1 MPNLYELTEDMIRL
15 EDLIEDGDQEID
27 EEWLVSEWEA
37 IEGDINDKAEKWL
50 RVIKNKEADIHAR
63 NKVIEQLGEKN
74 IHDQNAIN
82 HMKKTLQSVMQLLG
96 KKKAGTAILSCTV
109 AANGGKAPLVWADG
123 YKEDPTLLPEKWRTK
138 VETWKA
144 NTDEIRDAL
153 AAGEKIPGVELGERG
168 THLLIK

>member
-27 EEWLVSEWEA
+27 EEWLVSEWETL
-37 IEGDINDKAEKWL
+37 EGDINDKTEKWL
-50 RVIKNKEADIHAR
+50 RVIKNKEADIKAR
-63 NKVIEQLGEKN
+63 KDAIADLTAKN
-74 IHDQNAIN
+74 ERDQRTIDF
-82 HMKKTLQSVMQLLG
+82 MKRTLVQVMGLLG

-123 YKEDPTLLPEKWRTK
+123 FKEDPTLLPEKWRTK
-138 VETWKA
+138 VETWKP

-153 AAGEKIPGVELGERG
+153 AAGEQIPGVELGERG

>member
-27 EEWLVSEWEA
+27 EEWLVSEWETL
-37 IEGDINDKAEKWL
+37 EGDINDKTEKWL
-50 RVIKNKEADIHAR
+50 RVIKNKEADIKAR
-63 NKVIEQLGEKN
+63 KDAIADLTAKN
-74 IHDQNAIN
+74 ERDQRTIDF
-82 HMKKTLQSVMQLLG
+82 MKRTLVQVMGLLG

-123 YKEDPTLLPEKWRTK
+123 FKEDPTLLPEKWRTK

-144 NTDEIRDAL
+144 NTDEIRAAL
-153 AAGEKIPGVELGERG
+153 EEGEQIPGVELGERG

>member
-27 EEWLVSEWEA
+27 EEWLVSEWETL
-37 IEGDINDKAEKWL
+37 EGDINDKTEKWL
-50 RVIKNKEADIHAR
+50 RVIKNKEADIKAR
-63 NKVIEQLGEKN
+63 KDAIADLTAKN
-74 IHDQNAIN
+74 ERDQRTIDY
-82 HMKKTLQSVMQLLG
+82 MKRTLVQVMGLLG

-123 YKEDPTLLPEKWRTK
+123 FKEDPTLLPEKWRTK
-138 VETWKA
+138 VETWKP

-153 AAGEKIPGVELGERG
+153 AAGEQIPGVELGERG

>member
-1 MPNLYELTEDMIRL
+1 MPNLYDLTEDMMRL

-27 EEWLVSEWEA
+27 EEWLVSEWETL
-37 IEGDINDKAEKWL
+37 EGDINDKTEKWL
-50 RVIKNKEADIHAR
+50 KCIKNHEADI
-63 NKVIEQLGEKN
+63 KVRKDAIADLTAKN
-74 IHDQNAIN
+74 ERDQRTIDF
-82 HMKKTLQSVMQLLG
+82 MKRTLVQVMGLLG

-123 YKEDPTLLPEKWRTK
+123 FKEDPTLLPEKWRTK
-138 VETWKA
+138 VETWKP

-168 THLLIK
+168 THLLIR